1 MKKYIKIDVGS
12 YRGQD
17 MSGRV
22 FPIIKDY
29 QRFAGGKEGGFV
41 TVDCSEFE
49 GFQGL
54 DKARINVPGIG
65 SLTVVPEGQYI
76 INRDEITKTVA
87 EETPEVTEN
96 EEQAIER
103 IASRFSIL
111 DEMADAVATSKVRAM
126 IVSGPP
132 GIGKSYGVEKALEK
146 QNMFEDIAGKARR
159 FEMVKGAM
167 SAIGLYKKLYEHS
180 AKGHVV
186 CFDDCDAIL
195 YDDLALNLL
204 KAALDTTP
212 RRTLHWNTESR
223 TLMAEGMPNSFE
235 FNGGVI
241 FITNIKFDNVKS
253 KKLQDHL
260 QALQSRCHYLDL
272 TIDSMKDRMLRI
284 KQICRAG
291 MLEKYHMPRDVEQD
305 LIQFIIDN
313 KHRLREISL
322 RMVLKIADLWK
333 MKPDGYKALA
343 ENTCMK
349 PEVQ

>member
-167 SAIGLYKKLYEHS
+167 SAIGLYK
-180 AKGHVV
+180 
-186 CFDDCDAIL
+186 
-195 YDDLALNLL
+195 
-204 KAALDTTP
+204 
-212 RRTLHWNTESR
+212 
-223 TLMAEGMPNSFE
+223 
-235 FNGGVI
+235 
-241 FITNIKFDNVKS
+241 
-253 KKLQDHL
+253 
-260 QALQSRCHYLDL
+260 
-272 TIDSMKDRMLRI
+272 
-284 KQICRAG
+284 
-291 MLEKYHMPRDVEQD
+291 
-305 LIQFIIDN
+305 
-313 KHRLREISL
+313 
-322 RMVLKIADLWK
+322 
-333 MKPDGYKALA
+333 
-343 ENTCMK
+343 
-349 PEVQ
+349 